1 MNAAYPSPSPQ
12 TTQYGTATIAAGAD
26 TSALTERLTSLLEA
40 RGLDPEV
47 IARLGVLASSRL
59 SGDCIAIPYLLSG
72 KPVQYKYRT
81 LGATKA
87 FATDKGFKSIPY
99 NVDCLSDPTLTG
111 PLLVV
116 EGEPDVW
123 AAIQSGFP
131 RVISVPSGAP
141 AEAGDGTGK
150 RYDWIEYV
158 LPHVRDD
165 KEIILAVDGDGPG
178 ANLLHDL
185 SLRFGRHRCKY
196 IRYPEGTK
204 DLNDIVDVYSEL
216 AVRHAIED
224 APYLKVEGV
233 FRLSELPPINAA
245 PALSTGIVSMDDIYK
260 VRTGD
265 VTVLTGMPGHGK
277 TSLANEVAC
286 RMADKHKWNT
296 VFCSLEQSPQVDHR
310 RALRSYHSQEPEFL
324 MGPAAKAKAD
334 AWIDDYFSF
343 IVANEDEDT
352 TLTWLLQKL
361 AAAVIRYNAKMT
373 ILDPWN
379 ELDHTHPPDMTQTQY
394 VGFAIRQFKRFAR
407 KYGVHFIVCAH
418 PSKMRRDRDGNFPM
432 PTLYD
437 ISDSA
442 HWANK
447 ADLGLVVHRPNV
459 VNSEA
464 QIWNV
469 KSRYRNIIG
478 APGMITGVWD
488 DAKTRY
494 TITS

>member
-1 MNAAYPSPSPQ
+1 MNAAYQSQSPQ
-12 TTQYGTATIAAGAD
+12 ITPSGTATTAVGVV
-26 TSALTERLTSLLEA
+26 TSALTERLINLIEQ
-40 RGLDPEV
+40 RGLDPEIPV
-47 IARLGVLASSRL
+47 ALGVMASSRL
-59 SGDCIAIPYLLSG
+59 NGDCIRIPYLVNG
-72 KPVQYKYRT
+72 EPVQFKYRT
-81 LGATKA
+81 LGESKT
-87 FATDKGFKSIPY
+87 FATDKGFRSLPY
-99 NVDCLSDPTLTG
+99 NVDCLSDATLTG
-111 PLLVV
+111 PLIVV

-150 RYDWIEYV
+150 RYDWLELV

-196 IRYPEGTK
+196 IRYPEATK

-233 FRLSELPPINAA
+233 FRLSELPPINPA
-245 PALSTGIVSMDDIYK
+245 PALSTGIVSMDGIYK

-265 VTVLTGMPGHGK
+265 LTILTGMPGHGK
-277 TSLANEVAC
+277 SSFVNEIAC
-286 RMADKHKWNT
+286 RMASKHAWNS
-296 VFCSLEQSPQVDHR
+296 VFCSLEQNPQVDHR
-310 RALRSYHSQEPEFL
+310 RALRSFHSQQAEFL
-324 MGPAAKAKAD
+324 MGPTAKANAD
-334 AWIDDYFSF
+334 AWIDTYFSF
-343 IVANEDEDT
+343 IVPNEDEDT

-361 AAAVIRYNAKMT
+361 AAAVIRYDAKMV

-379 ELDHTHPPDMTQTQY
+379 ELDHSHPPDMTQTQY

-407 KYGVHFIVCAH
+407 KYGVHFVVCAH
-418 PSKMRRDRDGNFPM
+418 PAKMRRDRDGNFPM

-488 DAKTRY
+488 DHKTAY